1 MDALILSCGTG
12 GGHDAAG
19 KAVAEELT
27 RRGHHA
33 VMINPYILQSEQLA
47 ERINRIYISAVQKAP
62 LLFGTAYGIGQLYR
76 QLPFRSP
83 VYFANRAM
91 TSALQEYLTQHHF
104 DIIIT
109 PHLFPA
115 EILTA
120 MKHKGLHTPK
130 TIFVATDYTC
140 IPFTE
145 ETECDAYVIPSAG
158 LAESFTNR
166 GLPSD
171 NLHPLG
177 IPVNSCFLKGET
189 RQEARRRLGF
199 HPDKKYI
206 LAAGGSMGGGK
217 IRKAFHILTDETARR
232 NDTELIIICGSNRK
246 LYEKLKENSLPNVTV
261 KSYTTDMA
269 GYMKAADLF
278 ITKPGGLSSTEAAV
292 CGVPI
297 VHVAE
302 IPGCET
308 YNARYFSS
316 NGMSVSCHTSRKGLQ
331 SAFELLDNRRARDK
345 MLANQKKRIPADAAA
360 QICTLAEDMSM
371 LHESRNIPLAE
382 VISPVIS

>member
-19 KAVAEELT
+19 NAVAEELT

-33 VMINPYILQSEQLA
+33 VMFNPYILHSEQLA
-47 ERINRIYISAVQKAP
+47 ERINRVYVYAARKAP
-62 LLFGTAYGIGQLYR
+62 LMFGAAYGIAQLYR

-91 TSALQEYLTQHHF
+91 TSVLQEYLSEHHF

-115 EILTA
+115 EIITA
-120 MKHKGLHTPK
+120 MKQKGLYTPK

-158 LAESFTNR
+158 LAESFTDR
-166 GLPSD
+166 GLPSEK
-171 NLHPLG
+171 LYPLG
-177 IPVNSCFLKGET
+177 IPVHNCFLQQET
-189 RQEARRRLGF
+189 RQEARIRLGL

-217 IRKAFHILTDETARR
+217 IRKALQILIDEAARR
-232 NDTELIIICGSNRK
+232 SDTELIIICGSNRK
-246 LYEKLKENSLPNVTV
+246 LYMELRGKALPNVTV
-261 KSYTTDMA
+261 EGYTTDMA

-308 YNARYFSS
+308 FNARYFSS
-316 NGMSVSCHTSRKGLQ
+316 RGMSMSCSTSKKGLQ
-331 SAFELLDNRRARDK
+331 TAFELLDDEKARST
-345 MLANQKKRIPADAAA
+345 MLANQKERIPADAAA

-371 LHESRNIPLAE
+371 LHESGNIPVRQ
-382 VISPVIS
+382 VIRPAIS